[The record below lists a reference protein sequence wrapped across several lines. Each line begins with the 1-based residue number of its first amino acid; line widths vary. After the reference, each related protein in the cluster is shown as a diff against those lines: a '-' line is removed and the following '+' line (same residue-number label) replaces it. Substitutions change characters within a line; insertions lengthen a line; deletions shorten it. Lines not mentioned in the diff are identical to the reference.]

1 MTDGNEF
8 RIFVHFRS
16 KKGFIIAEHLLYS
29 IVKEL
34 TTRDFSM
41 SEQKNTRQQII
52 IPLVLCLGLAGG
64 FYIGT
69 TMNTRKASS
78 EVGKDVQKLREV
90 LTFIDKEY
98 VDDVRTEKL
107 VDESIQHLLAK
118 LDPHSVYIPASE
130 RNQANEDLRGNF
142 DGIGVEFNIFQD
154 TIVIISALAGG
165 PSEALGIMSGD
176 KIVKVDGKD
185 VAGVGITSPDVMK
198 LLKGPSGTEVKVSIQ
213 RSGATEPIEFTI
225 VRDKIPQFSLDVAYM
240 VDPETGYI
248 KISRFAATTYDEF
261 SAALTKL
268 KGRGM
273 KRLVLDLQSNGGGY
287 MEIAIQ
293 MADDFLSGGKKIVYT
308 DGKDKDLNR
317 HATSGSDGNFEQG
330 DLIVLVNEW
339 SASASEILAGAL
351 QDNDRALVV
360 GRRSYGK
367 GLVQNPFSLTDGSE
381 LRLTISRYYTPS
393 GRSIQKPY
401 DDEEEY
407 SQDILSRY
415 QKGEF
420 FHADSIHFNDTLKY
434 TTANGRTVYGGGGI
448 MPDYFIPLD
457 TTQNSHYLNELYAT
471 TTIYEYAFKYAE
483 RNKKELERKGFDAF
497 FTSFTVTDGMLD
509 DLAKLGQKKKLKP
522 DYEELR
528 TKKRLFQIHVKAQI
542 ARKIWGNDG
551 LYPIMNENNEI
562 FQQALKLFD
571 RIPELNKKPM

>member
-1 MTDGNEF
+1 
-8 RIFVHFRS
+8 
-16 KKGFIIAEHLLYS
+16 
-29 IVKEL
+29 
-34 TTRDFSM
+34 M
-41 SEQKNTRQQII
+41 SEQKNTRYQISLPI
-52 IPLVLCLGLAGG
+52 ILCLGLAGG
-64 FYIGT
+64 IFIGASL
-69 TMNTRKASS
+69 NTKKTSS

-90 LTFIDKEY
+90 LTYINQKY
-98 VDDVRTEKL
+98 VDDIKTDKL

-118 LDPHSVYIPASE
+118 LDPHSVYIPASD
-130 RNQANEDLRGNF
+130 RVQANEDLRGNF

-154 TIVIISALAGG
+154 TIVIIAPLAGG
-165 PSEALGIMSGD
+165 PSESLGILSGD
-176 KIVKVDGKD
+176 KIIKVDGKD
-185 VAGVGITSPDVMK
+185 IAGVGVTSPDVTK
-198 LLKGPSGTEVKVSIQ
+198 ALKGPSGTEVKVTIL
-213 RSGATEPIEFTI
+213 RSGLTEPLEFTI
-225 VRDKIPQFSLDVAYM
+225 IRDKIPQFSLDVAYM

-261 SAALTKL
+261 SEALNKL
-268 KGRGM
+268 KKRGM

-287 MEIAIQ
+287 MQVAIQ

-308 DGKDKDLNR
+308 NGKDKSLNTD
-317 HATSGSDGNFEQG
+317 ASSTSNGNFESG

-367 GLVQNPFSLTDGSE
+367 GLVQSPFDLSDGSE

-415 QKGEF
+415 KKGEF

-434 TTANGRTVYGGGGI
+434 NTENGRTVYGGGGI

-457 TTQNSHYLNELYAT
+457 TTQNSHYLNELYST

-483 RNKKELERKGFDAF
+483 KHKKELEDKGFDAF
-497 FTSFTVTDGMLD
+497 YTKFNVTDQMLN
-509 DLAKLGQKKKLKP
+509 DLVKLGQQKKLKP
-522 DYEELR
+522 DYEDLR
-528 TKKRLFQIHVKAQI
+528 LKKRLFQVHVKAQI
-542 ARKIWGNDG
+542 ARKIWRNDG
-551 LYPIMNENNEI
+551 LYPIMNETNEVL
-562 FQQALKLFD
+562 QQALKLFD
-571 RIPELNKKPM
+571 RIPELKNSKL